1 MSSSDFYRKN
11 YPQTKSLPWIHT
23 RKSGRPNSF
32 GYESKRPI
40 VGSHRGSYSV
50 VNVCIIV
57 RRTKGYHACTE
68 LEIVEKVALWATK
81 ITFFLLGYEYH
92 ASNEATVG

>member
-1 MSSSDFYRKN
+1 MNPR
-11 YPQTKSLPWIHT
+11 
-23 RKSGRPNSF
+23 G
-32 GYESKRPI
+32 PI
-40 VGSHRGSYSV
+40 GGSHRGSYSV

-57 RRTKGYHACTE
+57 RRTKGCHACTE